1 MTEFAKLHC
10 VAAQALITNGHY
22 ADAIANLRAALKG
35 TSNRKAWSKIMLAI
49 RELSRIAP
57 QATS

>member
-1 MTEFAKLHC
+1 MNSQGRNHCDTAMRLIRANEYGAAILHLRC
-10 VAAQALITNGHY
+10 ALRQTG
-22 ADAIANLRAALKG
+22 D
-35 TSNRKAWSKIMLAI
+35 RKAWSKIMLAI